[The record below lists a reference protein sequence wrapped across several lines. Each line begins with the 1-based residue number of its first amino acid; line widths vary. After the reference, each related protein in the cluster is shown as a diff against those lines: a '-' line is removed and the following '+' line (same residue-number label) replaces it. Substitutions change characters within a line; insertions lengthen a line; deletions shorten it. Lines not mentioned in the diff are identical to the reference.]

1 MPCVSVRNNH
11 ARKASV
17 KAANIERKNN
27 RKATQAVKKQQKVA
41 TAEAK
46 LQARAESRTA
56 TTQAKAL
63 KAQAKSAK
71 QTSKA
76 ATKTVRQTAKATKK
90 AAKTRQS
97 LEKRVLK
104 KHQSHR
110 TKTKSAQA
118 KALKAQTKS
127 AKLHARKVT
136 QATAKA
142 TKTQA
147 KIAAAEKRVQAK
159 AAARAEKISKVK
171 TQIKTSVKSIK
182 LPKLPK
188 PTLPKFK
195 TSPKTAAP
203 SVQDASRAAKISGAG
218 VQNSFKINHAAQDY
232 TPALKPLRRTAFMT
246 KDDLINAESRLGSTI
261 FGPIPAGHRR
271 EFFHDQENIWIWFES
286 WHDEIGRPHQLTVR
300 YEVRTSGVY
309 KKISAGAYFKLA
321 GDELENFRRATHA
334 YLGLIKK
341 YLYPHVATVKK

>member
-1 MPCVSVRNNH
+1 ML
-11 ARKASV
+11 
-17 KAANIERKNN
+17 
-27 RKATQAVKKQQKVA
+27 KKHQSHR
-41 TAEAK
+41 AK
-46 LQARAESRTA
+46 TKSA
-56 TTQAKAL
+56 QAKAL

-71 QTSKA
+71 LQARQASK
-76 ATKTVRQTAKATKK
+76 T
-90 AAKTRQS
+90 AAKT
-97 LEKRVLK
+97 
-104 KHQSHR
+104 
-110 TKTKSAQA
+110 A
-118 KALKAQTKS
+118 
-127 AKLHARKVT
+127 
-136 QATAKA
+136 
-142 TKTQA
+142 KTQA
-147 KIAAAEKRVQAK
+147 KIAAAETKTQAK
-159 AAARAEKISKVK
+159 AALKTAKSTAKLAKTAARTEKISKVK

-188 PTLPKFK
+188 PTPPKLK
-195 TSPKTAAP
+195 KSPKAAAP

-218 VQNSFKINHAAQDY
+218 VQNSFKINHVAQDY

-286 WHDEIGRPHQLTVR
+286 WHDETGRPHQLTVR

-341 YLYPHVATVKK
+341 YLYPHVATVK